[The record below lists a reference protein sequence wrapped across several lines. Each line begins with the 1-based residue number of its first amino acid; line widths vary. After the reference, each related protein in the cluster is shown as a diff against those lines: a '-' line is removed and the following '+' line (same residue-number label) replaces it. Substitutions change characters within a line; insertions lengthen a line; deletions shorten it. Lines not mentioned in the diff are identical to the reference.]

1 MFMTPKIIDGKAIA
15 AKVEESCKSAIES
28 FGLTPKLVVITTD
41 EADPA
46 SKVYMRNK
54 QKAAARIGIQYEE
67 IILNKYA
74 DQTIMLSTIRRLNA
88 DPAVHGIIVQ
98 LPLPA
103 RFDPLEIQETID
115 PSKDVDGFHSQSSFD
130 PCTPDAVIHMLH
142 DEGFELDGRHAVV
155 IGRSNIV
162 GKPLARLLLQE
173 NATVSVCHSHT
184 DSILLEQLCKN
195 ADFVFCAAGVP
206 GLVRP
211 EMLAYGTVLVDISIN
226 RDIEGK
232 LCGDVHPD
240 CYPLCSAYTPVPGG
254 VGPLT
259 VSRLMWHTVESA
271 MRTHVEKV
279 IDGVP
284 SYLQ

>member
-1 MFMTPKIIDGKAIA
+1 MPQIIDGKAIA
-15 AKVEESCKSAIES
+15 AKVEQECKHLIDS
-28 FGLTPKLVVITTD
+28 FSINPKLVVITTD

-54 QKAAARIGIQYEE
+54 QKAAERIGIKYEE
-67 IILNKYA
+67 IILNRSA

-88 DPAVHGIIVQ
+88 DPTVHGIIVQ

-103 RFDPLEIQETID
+103 RFDPIEIQEAID
-115 PSKDVDGFHSQSSFD
+115 PMKDVDGFHSNSAFD

-184 DSILLEQLCKN
+184 DSILLEQLCRN
-195 ADFVFCAAGVP
+195 ADYVFCAAGVP

-232 LCGDVHPD
+232 LCGDANPE

-254 VGPLT
+254 VGPMTITMLMQNTLT
-259 VSRLMWHTVESA
+259 AAKNS
-271 MRTHVEKV
+271 
-279 IDGVP
+279 I
-284 SYLQ
+284 

>member
-1 MFMTPKIIDGKAIA
+1 MLMTPRIIDGKAIA
-15 AKVEESCKSAIES
+15 ARVEESCKGAIES
-28 FGLTPKLVVITTD
+28 FGLKPKLVVITTD

-54 QKAAARIGIQYEE
+54 HKAADRIGILYEE
-67 IILNKYA
+67 IILNAQA
-74 DQTIMLSTIRRLNA
+74 DMPVMLSTIRCLNA
-88 DPAVHGIIVQ
+88 DPTVHGIIVQ

-103 RFDPLEIQETID
+103 RFDPIEIQEAID
-115 PSKDVDGFHSQSSFD
+115 PMKDVDGFHSNSAFD

-162 GKPLARLLLQE
+162 GKPLARLLLLE

-184 DSILLEQLCKN
+184 DSILLEQLCRN
-195 ADFVFCAAGVP
+195 ADYVFCAAGVP

-232 LCGDVHPD
+232 LCGDANPE

-259 VSRLMWHTVESA
+259 VSRLMWHTVHSA
-271 MRTHVEKV
+271 LMAQTRKDE
-279 IDGVP
+279 D
-284 SYLQ
+284 

>member
-1 MFMTPKIIDGKAIA
+1 MLMTPRIIDGKAIA
-15 AKVEESCKSAIES
+15 AKVEESCKGAIES
-28 FGLTPKLVVITTD
+28 FGLKPKLVVITTD

-54 QKAAARIGIQYEE
+54 HRAAERIGILYEE
-67 IILNKYA
+67 IILNAQA
-74 DQTIMLSTIRRLNA
+74 DMPVMLSTIRRLNA
-88 DPAVHGIIVQ
+88 DPTVHGIIVQ

-103 RFDPLEIQETID
+103 RFDPIEIQEAID
-115 PSKDVDGFHSQSSFD
+115 PMKDVDGFHSNSAFD

-162 GKPLARLLLQE
+162 GKPLTRLLLQE

-184 DSILLEQLCKN
+184 DSILLEQLCRN
-195 ADFVFCAAGVP
+195 ADYVFCAAGVP

-232 LCGDVHPD
+232 LCGDANPE

-271 MRTHVEKV
+271 MRTHVEKA
-279 IDGVP
+279 IDAVP